1 LLALGLFREPVFAVA
16 CFAGFFAGAAMF
28 GAIIHVTL
36 LLQWGRGLDATTAG
50 LSLITMSGGWSLG
63 GVVAGQLL
71 NRVGFWRMA
80 TFGLLIMTAG
90 YAALA
95 ARPDAPFTYLTPVGG
110 TIGIGMGLSTVTLI
124 VAVQTLIRRELR
136 GIATSSVLFFRNI
149 GATLG
154 VAVMGAVLTSR
165 LGVELGGLDRGSGAL
180 TPRLAAELVDAI
192 GVVFWLGTTAAL
204 FGLVAT
210 WFLPDGSPASAA
222 ALRGPEELPG

>member
-1 LLALGLFREPVFAVA
+1 
-16 CFAGFFAGAAMF
+16 
-28 GAIIHVTL
+28 VTL
-36 LLQWGRGLDATTAG
+36 LLQWGRGVDATTAG

-80 TFGLLIMTAG
+80 TIGLLIMTAG

-95 ARPDAPFTYLTPVGG
+95 ARPDATFAYLRTVGG

-124 VAVQTLIRRELR
+124 VAVQTLIGREQR
-136 GIATSSVLFFRNI
+136 GIATLLVLFCRST
-149 GATLG
+149 GATCG
-154 VAVMGAVLTSR
+154 GAVLGAVLPPR

-180 TPRLAAELVDAI
+180 PPRLAAELVDAM

-210 WFLPDGSPASAA
+210 WFLPDGSPAS
-222 ALRGPEELPG
+222 